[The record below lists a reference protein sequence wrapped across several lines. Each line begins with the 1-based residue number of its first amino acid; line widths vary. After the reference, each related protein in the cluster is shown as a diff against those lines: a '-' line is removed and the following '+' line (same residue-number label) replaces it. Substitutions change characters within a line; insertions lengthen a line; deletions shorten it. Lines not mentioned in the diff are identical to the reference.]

1 MEKEESDLEKLK
13 KNYLEIQKRYSLPDF
28 EELNDDFNIDKVSD
42 IETEHLIRE
51 IRKVIVDKI
60 LNYIRLIESMLN
72 PVNVPMF
79 VFSVVRAM
87 KIEDRK
93 ELAEI
98 YKKLAKIEIELIDVD
113 ISFSEEKE
121 AKFIKKSYKIWQEV
135 KEKIGEIIKSVREN
149 WDNKLET
156 DTKGYFG

>member
-13 KNYLEIQKRYSLPDF
+13 KNYLEIQKRYFLPDF